1 LPTALLT
8 IAVTSIPVDADN
20 PNWVEGILG
29 GGKPPHPAVVR
40 VYAPERNGASL
51 GSGALVAVSQDHGL
65 VITNWHVVR
74 DATGPIVVAFPDGFR
89 SGATLLKADRDWD
102 LAALAI
108 WRPSVQPIP
117 LSSQPPQ
124 PGEPLTIAG
133 YGSGSYREATGRCT
147 QYVSPGGNKPFEMVE
162 LSAGARFGDSGG
174 PIFNQKG
181 ELAGVLFGSSFGQT
195 AGSYCGRV
203 RWFLNSISDD
213 FRRLQPNPALIARQ
227 PPVPPQAPISVAE
240 SGRYAQQNPGGG
252 RLDTMPVAGGG
263 SAIVA
268 ASATIPSPAGN
279 PASPVSSR
287 FATQVAPASTVVGA
301 GAVPSPP
308 TVTIG
313 GSVPPT
319 PSTPTEESGFFDQIR
334 NILAAVG
341 AFALF
346 FHSLR
351 ILSSL
356 QQPHRS

>member
-1 LPTALLT
+1 MLPSET
-8 IAVTSIPVDADN
+8 
-20 PNWVEGILG
+20 E
-29 GGKPPHPAVVR
+29 PHLDR
-40 VYAPERNGASL
+40 
-51 GSGALVAVSQDHGL
+51 GALVAVSQDHGL

-74 DATGPIVVAFPDGFR
+74 DATGPLVVAFPDGFR

-108 WRPSVQPIP
+108 WRPIVQPIP
-117 LSSQPPQ
+117 LSIEPPQ

-174 PIFNQKG
+174 PILNQRG

-227 PPVPPQAPISVAE
+227 PPVPSQTPISVAD
-240 SGRYAQQNPGGG
+240 SGRYLQQTPGGG
-252 RLDTMPVAGGG
+252 RLEAIPVAGGS
-263 SAIVA
+263 SAAVA
-268 ASATIPSPAGN
+268 ASATIPNPANN

-287 FATQVAPASTVVGA
+287 FLTQGTPASPLVNAVAP
-301 GAVPSPP
+301 PLPP
-308 TVTIG
+308 TVAIG
-313 GSVPPT
+313 TSVPPA
-319 PSTPTEESGFFDQIR
+319 PSTQAEEAGFFDQIR

-341 AFALF
+341 AFAIF